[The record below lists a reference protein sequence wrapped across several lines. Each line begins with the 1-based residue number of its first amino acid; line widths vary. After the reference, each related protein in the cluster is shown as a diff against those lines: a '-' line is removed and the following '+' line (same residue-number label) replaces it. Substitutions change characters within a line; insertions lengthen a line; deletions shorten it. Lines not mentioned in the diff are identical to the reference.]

1 MLRKVVVGGWGS
13 WENKFEK
20 YRGKQIHIDLYKEA
34 INKPGAV
41 TKLVYIM
48 TL

>member
-1 MLRKVVVGGWGS
+1 MGGWGPR
-13 WENKFEK
+13 ENKFK
-20 YRGKQIHIDLYKEA
+20 KCRGKHIHIDLYKEA

-41 TKLVYIM
+41 TKPVYIM